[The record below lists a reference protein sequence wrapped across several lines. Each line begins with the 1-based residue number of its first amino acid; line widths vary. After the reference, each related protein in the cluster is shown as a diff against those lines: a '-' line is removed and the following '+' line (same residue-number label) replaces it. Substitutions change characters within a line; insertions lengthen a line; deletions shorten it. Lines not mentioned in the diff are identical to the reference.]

1 MPNISESLRAQ
12 IEAAF
17 NYRGHVTIA
26 FSNGEGIEGFLFNRR
41 YPDPKTDSEGFIEIF
56 PKGLDERR
64 RYPMGKL
71 QSIALTGEDAAK
83 G

>member
-1 MPNISESLRAQ
+1 MLNISEELRAQ

-17 NYRGHVTIA
+17 NYRGHVTI
-26 FSNGEGIEGFLFNRR
+26 SLTGGEKIEGFLFNRR
-41 YPDPKTDSEGFIEIF
+41 FPDPGVDPEGFIEIF

-64 RYPMGKL
+64 RYALGML